1 MHRES
6 KSILL
11 SSANQKQNVMKAGRQ
26 LGFFLG
32 PLFFLLISFFVPE
45 TFISPGANKVL
56 AVGAWMVTWWVAE
69 AVPIPVTSFLPLILF
84 PLLSVMSIREAAA
97 PYANPIIFLFLG
109 GFMIAL
115 ALEKHRLHERIALNL
130 IRVTGTSGNGIILG
144 FMIATAFISMWI
156 SNTATAMMMLPIAIS
171 VINLLKPNGM
181 AMPHDL
187 PKKERN
193 FAMGLLLM
201 VGYAATLGG
210 LATII
215 GTPPNVVLAGLLDE
229 FYQQKL
235 DFGKWMLVGVPV
247 AALLLLS
254 THLIITRILFPNR
267 LAKIEGSDDLIKNKL
282 AELGKISK
290 EEKVVLIIFGLTSF
304 LWIFQQALNPL
315 IFKQDLLNDTN
326 IAMIGGILMFIVPVN
341 GSHGRFLL
349 SWEDTVRL
357 HWGILFLFGGG
368 LCLADGLQHTGIIQ
382 TVGQWIAGQSTFNI
396 WLILAL
402 IVATVL
408 LSEFMSNVALVQIFV
423 PVIFGIADGMQI
435 NPILLAMPVT
445 LAASI
450 GFMFPIATPPNA
462 IVFSSGYIRMKDMVR
477 AGILLD
483 IVSIVICFLVS
494 LTLVKWVYG

>member
-1 MHRES
+1 MVNIV
-6 KSILL
+6 KS
-11 SSANQKQNVMKAGRQ
+11 GRQ
-26 LGFFLG
+26 IGFYLG
-32 PLFFLLISFFVPE
+32 PLLFVILWITLPDS
-45 TFISPGANKVL
+45 IVSPGANKVI
-56 AVGAWMVTWWVAE
+56 AVAAWMITWWVAE
-69 AVPIPVTSFLPLILF
+69 AVPIPITSFLPLILF
-84 PLLSVMSIREAAA
+84 PLLGVMSMRESAA

-130 IRVTGTSGNGIILG
+130 IRITGTSGNGIILG
-144 FMIATAFISMWI
+144 FMLATAFISMWI
-156 SNTATAMMMLPIAIS
+156 SNTATAMMMLPIALS
-171 VINLLKPNGM
+171 VIKLLKSSDEDKL
-181 AMPHDL
+181 HEL
-187 PKKERN
+187 PKRERN

-210 LATII
+210 LSTII
-215 GTPPNVVLAGLLDE
+215 GTPPNVVFAGLLDE
-229 FYQQKL
+229 FYHQKL

-254 THLIITRILFPNR
+254 THLIITRILFPNH
-267 LAKIEGSDDLIKNKL
+267 LAKIEGSDALIRNKL
-282 AELGKISK
+282 RDLGKMSSQ
-290 EEKVVLIIFGLTSF
+290 EKLVLTIFGLTSF
-304 LWIFQQALNPL
+304 FWIFQQAWNTLV
-315 IFKQDLLNDTN
+315 FKEDLLNDTN
-326 IAMIGGILMFIVPVN
+326 IAMTGGILMFVVPV
-341 GSHGRFLL
+341 GVRKFEFLL
-349 SWEDTVRL
+349 SWKDTAHL
-357 HWGILFLFGGG
+357 QWGILFLFGGG
-368 LCLADGLQHTGIIQ
+368 LCLAEGLEHTGIIQ
-382 TVGQWIAGQSTFNI
+382 TVGHWIAGQSKMNM
-396 WLILAL
+396 WLVLAL

-462 IVFSSGYIRMKDMVR
+462 IVFSSGHIRMKDMVT

-483 IVSIVICFLVS
+483 IVSILICFMAS